1 MLARSIGERIERD
14 GPETVFAAVTDDL
27 ADADLTIANLE
38 CAISVRGER
47 ANKYYTFRA
56 PPEGAAAMADA
67 GIDIVGLA
75 NNHAVDF
82 GRTALVDTLDHLDAA
97 GVGAVGGGRDAA
109 EARAPEVATVNGL
122 RIAFLS
128 YAGQMVE
135 RSGWRTADGEA
146 SVDAAGI
153 AIGRP
158 EEVAADVAAAR
169 DVADVVIVL
178 MHAGIE
184 GSAEPAPVQ
193 RAIAEAAFGAGAA
206 LVIGHHPHVLQGTWH
221 DDGRLVAWS
230 LGNFVFDGF
239 DGFYGDRA
247 NDSAILDVTVTP
259 TGVDAFE
266 WLPMRVVDGL
276 PEPAGGAQAER
287 ISAQLATVQAP

>member
-1 MLARSIGERIERD
+1 
-14 GPETVFAAVTDDL
+14 
-27 ADADLTIANLE
+27 
-38 CAISVRGER
+38 
-47 ANKYYTFRA
+47 
-56 PPEGAAAMADA
+56 MADA
-67 GIDIVGLA
+67 GIDVVTLA

-82 GRTALVDTLDHLDAA
+82 GRTALVDTLDYLDAA
-97 GVGAVGGGRDAA
+97 GIGVAGGGRDDT

-135 RSGWRTADGEA
+135 RSGWRTSDGEA
-146 SVDAAGI
+146 SAGAAGI

-158 EEVAADVAAAR
+158 EAVAADVASAR
-169 DVADVVIVL
+169 EVADVVVVV

-184 GSAEPAPVQ
+184 GSGEPAPAQ
-193 RAIAEAAFGAGAA
+193 RAIAEAAFGAGAE

-247 NDSAILDVTVTP
+247 NDSAILDVTVTAD
-259 TGVDAFE
+259 GVDSFE
-266 WLPMRVVDGL
+266 WLPVAVVDGL
-276 PEPAGGAQAER
+276 PEPAAGAQADR
-287 ISAQLATVQAP
+287 IDAQLAQVQAP